1 MRKRLVLFLVSIF
14 TFSALLV
21 GCGKGSDSAQS
32 DSGDKSGEGSEVN
45 LTKRPITLVVPWSAG
60 GITDATARILAEE
73 AVNYL
78 PEGAEIV
85 VENRPGASGSIG
97 ATEIASANPDGY
109 NLLISPLVPITEGP
123 HFGETSYGYKDFTPI
138 TQVLSTPTVFAVNAD
153 SDIKSY
159 EEWIKYVKDNPGEF
173 SYGSPGAGTLDHIA
187 MEAIALEHNLKIEH
201 VPYKGNAPMISDL
214 LGGHVDGGH
223 MQIPDLIPHV
233 KEDKVNVLWNTGS
246 KGFPYM
252 PEDIPTIR
260 DKGIDLNM
268 DAITAIVGPA
278 NLPEDIRGAL
288 NEAFKKAIESETF
301 KEKMNKSNLA
311 PSYAGP
317 EKLKEIIEKR
327 YETSGKIIEE
337 AGLAE

>member
-1 MRKRLVLFLVSIF
+1 MAKKIISLLVLIITLFG
-14 TFSALLV
+14 LLV
-21 GCGKGSDSAQS
+21 GCGQESDTTEGNADKGGNESKVD
-32 DSGDKSGEGSEVN
+32 
-45 LTKRPITLVVPWSAG
+45 LTKRPIKLIVPWSAG
-60 GITDATARILAEE
+60 GMTDATARIIAEE

-78 PEGAEIV
+78 AEGANIV

-97 ATEIASANPDGY
+97 ATEVANSNPDGY

-123 HFGETSYGYKDFTPI
+123 HFGQTSYDYTDFAPV

-159 EEWIKYVKDNPGEF
+159 EDWVEYVKNNPGEF

-187 MEAIALEHNLKIEH
+187 MEAIALENNLKIEH

-223 MQIPDLIPHV
+223 MQIPDLVSHV
-233 KEDKVNVLWNTGS
+233 EEGNVRVLWSSGS
-246 KGFPYM
+246 NGFPYM
-252 PEDIPTIR
+252 PEGVPSIA
-260 DKGIDLNM
+260 DKKIDLEM

-278 NLPEDIRGAL
+278 DLPDNVRDVL
-288 NEAFKKAIESETF
+288 DKAFKKAIDSKEF
-301 KEKMNKSNLA
+301 KERMKKVNLD

-317 EKLKEIIEKR
+317 GELKKTIETRYKSSGEIIKE
-327 YETSGKIIEE
+327 S
-337 AGLAE
+337 GLAD